1 MTGETAVG
9 SKGTAGKD
17 GWAPSRIAII
27 GAGSWGTAL
36 AMIAARNKHQV
47 KLWAREPEVALEINR
62 AHKNPYYLADFD
74 LDEGIHATTSVEE
87 TIEDADFVLLV
98 VPSHAMRE
106 TVAQL
111 LPHLRS
117 EMVLVSAAKGVE
129 NITLMRME
137 EVVNDVLR
145 ESFAPRYVA
154 LSGPSFARE
163 VAKGDPT
170 AIVAASR
177 NREWSELIQQSLS
190 SSFFRVYT
198 NTDVV
203 GVELGSAVKNV
214 VAIAA
219 GVVRGLG
226 FGTNAVAA
234 IITRGLAEM
243 TRLALAQGAR
253 VETLAGLAGLGDLVL
268 TCTGELSRN
277 RRVGVELGRGRKLSD
292 IVGEMREVAEGVK
305 TTRSIYELGRRLRIE
320 MPITASIYALL
331 YEDKPALE
339 AANEL
344 MGRPLKRE

>member
-1 MTGETAVG
+1 MSAEAA
-9 SKGTAGKD
+9 AGIK
-17 GWAPSRIAII
+17 RIAVI

-36 AMIAARNKHQV
+36 AMVAARNHHHV
-47 KLWAREPEVALEINR
+47 TLWAREPEVASAINQGHRNPLYLSDFNLESILATTNIEK
-62 AHKNPYYLADFD
+62 AVDGADF
-74 LDEGIHATTSVEE
+74 A
-87 TIEDADFVLLV
+87 LLV

-106 TVAQL
+106 IISS
-111 LPHLRS
+111 LRPS
-117 EMVLVSAAKGVE
+117 LSSSVVLVSAAKGVE
-129 NITLMRME
+129 NSTLMRME
-137 EVVNDVLR
+137 DLVVDVLQ
-145 ESFAPRYVA
+145 ESFEPRYVA

-163 VAKGDPT
+163 VAEGDPT

-177 NREWSELIQQSLS
+177 DRESSELVQRSLS
-190 SSFFRVYT
+190 SSVFRVYT
-198 NTDVV
+198 NNDVV
-203 GVELGSAVKNV
+203 GVELGGAVKNV

-253 VETLAGLAGLGDLVL
+253 VETMAGLAGLGDLVL

-277 RRVGVELGRGRKLSD
+277 RHVGVELGRGRTLEE
-292 IVGEMREVAEGVK
+292 ILGAMREVAEGVK
-305 TTRSIYELGRRLRIE
+305 TTRSIYELGRRLEIE

-331 YEDKPALE
+331 YEDKPALD

>member
-1 MTGETAVG
+1 MSGELPEIKRVAV
-9 SKGTAGKD
+9 
-17 GWAPSRIAII
+17 I

-36 AMIAARNKHQV
+36 SLVAARNQHYV
-47 KLWAREPEVALEINR
+47 TLWAREREVA
-62 AHKNPYYLADFD
+62 
-74 LDEGIHATTSVEE
+74 EGINSERRNPFYLSDIELPEYIRATLK
-87 TIEDADFVLLV
+87 IEDAIEGADFALLV

-106 TVAQL
+106 MVSRI
-111 LPHLRS
+111 LPVLTS
-117 EMVLVSAAKGVE
+117 ETVLVSAAKGVE
-129 NITLMRME
+129 NHTLMRME
-137 EVVNDVLR
+137 EVVSDVSR
-145 ESFAPRYVA
+145 ERFSPRYVA

-163 VAKGDPT
+163 VAIGDPT
-170 AIVAASR
+170 AIVAASSDR
-177 NREWSELIQQSLS
+177 KSSELIQRSLS
-190 SSFFRVYT
+190 AGVFRVYT

-203 GVELGSAVKNV
+203 GVELGGAVKNV

-234 IITRGLAEM
+234 IITRGLAEV

-253 VETLAGLAGLGDLVL
+253 VETMAGLAGLGDLVL

-277 RRVGVELGRGRKLSD
+277 RHVGIELGRGRKLAT
-292 IVGEMREVAEGVK
+292 ILGEMREVAEGVK
-305 TTRSIYELGRRLRIE
+305 TTRSIYELGRRLGIE
-320 MPITASIYALL
+320 MPITESIYALL

>member
-1 MTGETAVG
+1 MSAEAAAG
-9 SKGTAGKD
+9 S
-17 GWAPSRIAII
+17 SRIAVI

-36 AMIAARNKHQV
+36 AMAAARNKHHV
-47 KLWAREPEVALEINR
+47 TLWAREPEVADSINQAHRNPLYLSDLNLEKIR
-62 AHKNPYYLADFD
+62 
-74 LDEGIHATTSVEE
+74 ATTI
-87 TIEDADFVLLV
+87 IEDAIDEADFALLV

-106 TVAQL
+106 MISRLRPL
-111 LPHLRS
+111 LHS
-117 EMVLVSAAKGVE
+117 DVVLVSAAKGVE
-129 NITLMRME
+129 NSTLMRME
-137 EVVNDVLR
+137 QVVADVLQ
-145 ESFAPRYVA
+145 ESFEPRYVA

-163 VAKGDPT
+163 VAEGDPT

-177 NREWSELIQQSLS
+177 DRESSELVQRVLS
-190 SSFFRVYT
+190 SNVFRVYT

-203 GVELGSAVKNV
+203 GVELGGAVKNV

-243 TRLALAQGAR
+243 TRLALAEGAR
-253 VETLAGLAGLGDLVL
+253 VETMAGLAGLGDLVL

-277 RRVGVELGRGRKLSD
+277 RRVGVELGRGRKLDEILS
-292 IVGEMREVAEGVK
+292 EMREVAEGVK
-305 TTRSIYELGRRLRIE
+305 TTRAIYELGRRLKIE
-320 MPITASIYALL
+320 MPITASIHALL
-331 YEDKPALE
+331 YEDKPALD

>member
-1 MTGETAVG
+1 MSDEAAAG
-9 SKGTAGKD
+9 SK
-17 GWAPSRIAII
+17 RIAVI

-36 AMIAARNKHQV
+36 AMVAARNQHHV
-47 KLWAREPEVALEINR
+47 KLWAREPEVATGINQAHRNPLYLSDVNLENIR
-62 AHKNPYYLADFD
+62 
-74 LDEGIHATTSVEE
+74 ATTI
-87 TIEDADFVLLV
+87 IEDAIDGADFALLV
-98 VPSHAMRE
+98 MPSHAMRE
-106 TVAQL
+106 MISR
-111 LPHLRS
+111 LRPFLNS
-117 EMVLVSAAKGVE
+117 NVVLVSAAKGVE
-129 NITLMRME
+129 NNTLMRME
-137 EVVNDVLR
+137 EVVADVLR
-145 ESFAPRYVA
+145 ESFEPLYVA

-163 VAKGDPT
+163 VATGDPT

-177 NREWSELIQQSLS
+177 DRESSELIQRSLS
-190 SSFFRVYT
+190 SSVFRIYT

-203 GVELGSAVKNV
+203 GVELGGAVKNV

-253 VETLAGLAGLGDLVL
+253 VETMAGLAGLGDLVL

-277 RRVGVELGRGRKLSD
+277 RFVGVELGRGRKLEN
-292 IVGEMREVAEGVK
+292 ILGEMREVAEGVK
-305 TTRSIYELGRRLRIE
+305 TTRSIYELGRRLGIE

-331 YEDKPALE
+331 YEDKPALD

>member
-1 MTGETAVG
+1 LKADSAPE
-9 SKGTAGKD
+9 SK
-17 GWAPSRIAII
+17 RIAVI

-36 AMIAARNKHQV
+36 AIVAARNAHQV
-47 KLWAREPEVALEINR
+47 KLWAREPELAREINR
-62 AHKNPYYLADFD
+62 ARKNTFYLSEFD
-74 LDEGIHATTSVEE
+74 LSENIRATTAL
-87 TIEDADFVLLV
+87 EDALDGAHFALLV

-106 TVAQL
+106 IVGCLRAN
-111 LPHLRS
+111 LRS
-117 EMVLVSAAKGVE
+117 DVVLVSAAKGVE
-129 NITLMRME
+129 ISTLMRME
-137 EVVNDVLR
+137 EVITDVLR
-145 ESFAPRYVA
+145 ESFSPRYVA

-177 NREWSELIQQSLS
+177 NREWSEMVQHSLGS
-190 SSFFRVYT
+190 SLFRVYT
-198 NTDVV
+198 NTDVP
-203 GVELGSAVKNV
+203 GVELGGAVKNV

-226 FGTNAVAA
+226 LGTNAVAA

-253 VETLAGLAGLGDLVL
+253 AETLAGLAGLGDLVL

-277 RRVGVELGRGRKLSD
+277 RHVGVELGRGRKLED
-292 IVGEMREVAEGVK
+292 ILGEMREVAEGVK
-305 TTRSIYELGRRLRIE
+305 TTRSIYELGRRVGIE
-320 MPITASIYALL
+320 MPITASIYELL
-331 YEDKPALE
+331 YQDKPALE

>member
-1 MTGETAVG
+1 MAAESGLTRSKPVAV
-9 SKGTAGKD
+9 
-17 GWAPSRIAII
+17 I

-36 AMIAARNKHQV
+36 AMVAARNRHDV
-47 KLWAREPEVALEINR
+47 TLWAREPEVVSGIAAGRRNPFYLSDFELPENIR
-62 AHKNPYYLADFD
+62 A
-74 LDEGIHATTSVEE
+74 TSSL
-87 TIEDADFVLLV
+87 EDALAGASLVLIV
-98 VPSHAMRE
+98 VPSHALREVIRQMRPF
-106 TVAQL
+106 L
-111 LPHLRS
+111 NG
-117 EMVLVSAAKGVE
+117 EMVFAVATKGVE
-129 NITLMRME
+129 NRTLMRMS
-137 EVVNDVLR
+137 EVVADVLR
-145 ESFAPRYVA
+145 DRFEARLVA

-177 NREWSELIQQSLS
+177 DASLS
-190 SSFFRVYT
+190 GTTQKQLGSSVFRIYT
-198 NTDVV
+198 NEDVI
-203 GVELGSAVKNV
+203 GVELGGAVKNV
-214 VAIAA
+214 VAIAS

-253 VETLAGLAGLGDLVL
+253 AETMAGLAGLGDLVL

-277 RRVGVELGRGRKLSD
+277 RHVGVELGRGRKLSD
-292 IVGEMREVAEGVK
+292 ILDEMREVAEGVK
-305 TTRSIYELGRRLRIE
+305 TTRAIYELGGRLNID
-320 MPITASIYALL
+320 MPITASIHALL